1 MDDDEGPDLRIGQ
14 QRGELLGEL
23 VLIVCLGWA
32 DAEDLFELIEDE
44 ERVFPVWAGV
54 DELRKC
60 GFVTVLF
67 PVVADAPDVAVLEVI
82 SAGGSELT
90 RVGSQTSKWSSS
102 SGMRPA
108 LMRELLPAPEGEW
121 SRTRRSEMR
130 RWRSSVISR
139 LRPKMGLVLAKG
151 RGPTKGFDIG

>member
-32 DAEDLFELIEDE
+32 DAENLFELIEDE

-67 PVVADAPDVAVLEVI
+67 PVVADAPDVAVGGDFGGWFGVDAGWFPDVEVVFEFRDEAGVDEGAFAG
-82 SAGGSELT
+82 AGGGVEQDEAFGDEA
-90 RVGSQTSKWSSS
+90 VAEFGD
-102 SGMRPA
+102 
-108 LMRELLPAPEGEW
+108 
-121 SRTRRSEMR
+121 
-130 RWRSSVISR
+130 
-139 LRPKMGLVLAKG
+139 LAVAAEDG
-151 RGPTKGFDIG
+151 IGFG